1 MKHSFILLLATSIV
15 ISLLVDE
22 STCSQNQAPRFYPS
36 LQPNYFFPEYNLTK
50 PGDILLWLNA
60 TDNDDTDLRFGV
72 EGDFYRK
79 FLNIKK
85 IDGKRAVVTAKQ
97 PFDREVQEKF
107 ENIVFYVQ
115 DKPGNKVYQSVRFV
129 ILDIDDNPP
138 MFKNTPFIVSLSE
151 TTPVNSVIFDYIEA
165 SDLDGPLYNKFG
177 YELLNSDN
185 GLFAIGKTSFVKS
198 GRYSTSLILKQK
210 LDYEKSRTHVL
221 ALQASGENSH
231 LKSITELVINV
242 IDHPNRSPEFS
253 QSPYYV
259 RIDEE
264 LSVGEEVLR
273 VVAKDGDTG
282 INNPC
287 GYRII
292 EDEANSQPAYFK
304 IEPETGIVRVQKRI
318 DLESDEVSKLGGLLE
333 FWVLAFEI
341 GDEKS
346 EQRVKVIVKV
356 NDVND
361 NQPLFNQ
368 NSYSFVISPK
378 ASVGSSLNLVDVSI
392 DSIHVN
398 DTDKGLNG
406 SFSLMI
412 LRVLKHNDDDAF
424 LYDDNSDFEVVPK
437 VALNEANLIIKV
449 KNSTNLLSRMGL
461 IEEYHVNLVKK
472 IELS

>member
-1 MKHSFILLLATSIV
+1 M
-15 ISLLVDE
+15 
-22 STCSQNQAPRFYPS
+22 
-36 LQPNYFFPEYNLTK
+36 
-50 PGDILLWLNA
+50 LWLNV

-85 IDGKRAVVTAKQ
+85 IDGKHAIVTAKQ

-138 MFKNTPFIVSLSE
+138 VFKNTPYIVSLSE
-151 TTPVNSVIFDYIEA
+151 ASPVNTVVFESIEA

-177 YELLNSDN
+177 FELLNNEN
-185 GLFAIGKTSFVKS
+185 GLFSIGKTSFMKS

-221 ALQASGENSH
+221 TLQAVGENSH
-231 LKSITELVINV
+231 LKSTTELVVNV
-242 IDHPNRSPEFS
+242 IDHPNKSPEFS

-264 LSVGEEVLR
+264 LAVGEQVLQ

-282 INNPC
+282 ISNPC
-287 GYRII
+287 AYRII
-292 EDEANSQPAYFK
+292 EDEANSQSGYFQ
-304 IEPETGIVRVQKRI
+304 IETSTGIVRVQKRI
-318 DLESDEVSKLGGLLE
+318 DLESDEIGKLGGLLE
-333 FWVLAFEI
+333 FWVLAYEI
-341 GDEKS
+341 GDEES

-361 NQPLFNQ
+361 NVPMFNR

-378 ASVGSSLNLVDVSI
+378 VPSGTLLNLVDTDV

-412 LRVLKHNDDDAF
+412 FRVLKHNDEAF
-424 LYDDNSDFEVVPK
+424 LYDDYSDFEVMPK
-437 VALNEANLIIKV
+437 VALNEADLIIKV
-449 KNSTNLLSRMGL
+449 KNSTNLLSRMGM
-461 IEEYHVNLVKK
+461 IEEYHVNKNYFFNMNFLLAFKK
-472 IELS
+472 IFMMICYYF